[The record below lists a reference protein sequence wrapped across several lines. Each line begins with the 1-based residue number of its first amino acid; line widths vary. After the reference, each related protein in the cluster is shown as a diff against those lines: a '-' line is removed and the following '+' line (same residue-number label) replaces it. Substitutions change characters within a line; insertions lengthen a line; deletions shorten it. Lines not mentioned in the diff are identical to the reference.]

1 VILDIVVGAV
11 LTVLSYS
18 SLAIVLLIATL
29 AAQAMIPQTVAIGLV
44 LGANIGSG
52 VLAMLATANASPQV
66 RRLPLGNLIF
76 KTAGALLFIAF
87 LPQVHVLLQQLVPN
101 VHQQVIAFHL
111 GFNLAL
117 AILFIGFT
125 GLVGRTVDR
134 CCASPRP
141 APERCVRATST
152 RSR

>member
-1 VILDIVVGAV
+1 IALPNEVLLDIVVGAV

-29 AAQAMIPQTVAIGLV
+29 ASQSMIPQNVAIGLA

-76 KTAGALLFIAF
+76 KAAGALLFVF
-87 LPQVHVLLQQLVPN
+87 LLPRAHVLLQPL
-101 VHQQVIAFHL
+101 
-111 GFNLAL
+111 
-117 AILFIGFT
+117 
-125 GLVGRTVDR
+125 
-134 CCASPRP
+134 
-141 APERCVRATST
+141 
-152 RSR
+152 